1 MRKAIITC
9 ALGILAVVAQ
19 AQTVSP
25 QRSTLSTKDL
35 KNKVSLPTTPK
46 WAHDAVI
53 YEVNLRQF
61 TPSGTLNEF
70 TPQLERLKELGVKI
84 LWFMPV
90 QPIGIKNRKGSLGS
104 YYAVRDY
111 MALNPEYGSMED
123 WIKMVNKAHQ
133 LGMKVIIDWVANHTA
148 YDHHW
153 TVSNPEF
160 YNKDAKGNII
170 PPVADWHDV
179 ADLNFD
185 NKELRLSMIEA
196 MKFWLRATDIDG
208 FRCDVAEMVPTDFW
222 QDCIRE
228 LRSTKRDIFMLAEGE
243 KVELHNKAF
252 DMTYAWGVLHPM
264 NDIAAGKKTVKALDD
279 YLKEQE
285 NYPKSAIRMYF
296 TSNHDENTWNGS
308 NWEKMGDKSKA
319 FAALTY
325 AFKGMPLIYSGQEA
339 DMRKRLKFFDK
350 DTIDFSKLPL
360 LDFYQRLNKL
370 KATEPALMTGE
381 EGGELIRLNTGADE
395 QVFAVI
401 RKKDNS
407 KVLFIFNLSDK
418 KVKAKMDN
426 ADLAGEW
433 ISIFDSVGKPVAF
446 KAQYSSTL
454 EPWSYQVLRFK
465 KP

>member
-1 MRKAIITC
+1 MRKTIITC
-9 ALGILAVVAQ
+9 MLGMLAVASQ

-25 QRSTLSTKDL
+25 HRSNLTTKDV
-35 KNKVSLPTTPK
+35 KNKINLPTTPK
-46 WAHDAVI
+46 WAHDATI

-70 TPQLERLKELGVKI
+70 TPQLERLKDLGVKI

-148 YDHHW
+148 FDHHW

-160 YNKDAKGNII
+160 YNKDEKGNII
-170 PPVADWHDV
+170 PPVADWADV

-185 NKELRLSMIEA
+185 NKELRASMIEA

-279 YLKEQE
+279 YLKEQV
-285 NYPKSAIRMYF
+285 NFPKSAVRMYF

-308 NWEKMGDKSKA
+308 NWEKMGEKSKT

-370 KATEPALMTGE
+370 KATEPAMLTGE

-426 ADLAGEW
+426 ADLAGDW
-433 ISIFDSVGKPVAF
+433 ISIFDSAGKPVAF

>member
-1 MRKAIITC
+1 M
-9 ALGILAVVAQ
+9 LGMLAVAAQ

-25 QRSTLSTKDL
+25 QRSNLSAKDV
-35 KNKVSLPTTPK
+35 KNKINIATTPK

-70 TPQLERLKELGVKI
+70 TPQLERLKDLGVKI

-160 YNKDAKGNII
+160 YNKDEKGNII

-185 NKELRLSMIEA
+185 NRELRNSMIEA

-243 KVELHNKAF
+243 KAELHNKAF

-285 NYPKSAIRMYF
+285 NFPKSAIRMYF

-433 ISIFDSVGKPVAF
+433 ISIFDAAGKPVAF

>member
-1 MRKAIITC
+1 MRKTIITC
-9 ALGILAVVAQ
+9 MLGMLAVAAQ

-25 QRSTLSTKDL
+25 QRSNLSTKDL
-35 KNKVSLPTTPK
+35 KNKVNLATTPK

-70 TPQLERLKELGVKI
+70 TPQLERLKDLGVKI

-185 NKELRLSMIEA
+185 NRELRNAMIEA

-243 KVELHNKAF
+243 KAELHNKAF

-264 NDIAAGKKTVKALDD
+264 NDIAAGKKTVKALDE

-285 NYPKSAIRMYF
+285 SFPKSAVRMYF

-370 KATEPALMTGE
+370 KATEPALLTGE
-381 EGGELIRLNTGADE
+381 DGGELIRLNTGADE

>member
-1 MRKAIITC
+1 
-9 ALGILAVVAQ
+9 
-19 AQTVSP
+19 
-25 QRSTLSTKDL
+25 
-35 KNKVSLPTTPK
+35 
-46 WAHDAVI
+46 
-53 YEVNLRQF
+53 
-61 TPSGTLNEF
+61 
-70 TPQLERLKELGVKI
+70 
-84 LWFMPV
+84 
-90 QPIGIKNRKGSLGS
+90 
-104 YYAVRDY
+104 
-111 MALNPEYGSMED
+111 
-123 WIKMVNKAHQ
+123 
-133 LGMKVIIDWVANHTA
+133 
-148 YDHHW
+148 
-153 TVSNPEF
+153 
-160 YNKDAKGNII
+160 
-170 PPVADWHDV
+170 
-179 ADLNFD
+179 
-185 NKELRLSMIEA
+185 
-196 MKFWLRATDIDG
+196 
-208 FRCDVAEMVPTDFW
+208 
-222 QDCIRE
+222 
-228 LRSTKRDIFMLAEGE
+228 MLAEGE
-243 KVELHNKAF
+243 KAELHNKAF

-264 NDIAAGKKTVKALDD
+264 NDIAAGKKTVKALDE

-285 NYPKSAIRMYF
+285 SFPKSAVRMYF

-370 KATEPALMTGE
+370 KATEPALLTGE
-381 EGGELIRLNTGADE
+381 DGGELIRLNTGADE

>member
-1 MRKAIITC
+1 M
-9 ALGILAVVAQ
+9 LAVAAQ

-25 QRSTLSTKDL
+25 QRSNLSAKDV
-35 KNKVSLPTTPK
+35 KNKINIATTPK

-70 TPQLERLKELGVKI
+70 TPQLERLKDLGVKI

-160 YNKDAKGNII
+160 YNKDEKGNII

-185 NKELRLSMIEA
+185 NRELRNSMIEA

-285 NYPKSAIRMYF
+285 NFPKSAIRMYF

-433 ISIFDSVGKPVAF
+433 ISIFDAAGKPVAF

-454 EPWSYQVLRFK
+454 EPWTYQVLRFK

>member
-1 MRKAIITC
+1 MKKTIITC
-9 ALGILAVVAQ
+9 IIGLSAALVQ

-25 QRSTLSTKDL
+25 QRSSLNTKDV
-35 KNKVSLPTTPK
+35 KNKINIATTPK

-70 TPQLERLKELGVKI
+70 TPQLERLKDLGVKI
-84 LWFMPV
+84 LWFMPI
-90 QPIGIKNRKGSLGS
+90 QPIGVKNRKGSLGS

-148 YDHHW
+148 FDHHW
-153 TVSNPEF
+153 TVSHPEF
-160 YNKDAKGNII
+160 YNKDEKGNII

-179 ADLNFD
+179 ADLNFE
-185 NKELRLSMIEA
+185 NKELRASMIEA

-222 QDCIRE
+222 QDCSRE
-228 LRSTKRDIFMLAEGE
+228 LHSTKRDIFMLAEGE
-243 KVELHNKAF
+243 KAELHNKAF
-252 DMTYAWGVLHPM
+252 DMTYAWGVLHLM
-264 NDIAAGKKTVKALDD
+264 NDIAAGKKTVKALDE

-285 NYPKSAIRMYF
+285 KYPKTALRMYF

-308 NWEKMGDKSKA
+308 NWEKMGEKSKA

-325 AFKGMPLIYSGQEA
+325 AFNGMPLIYSGQEA

-360 LDFYQRLNKL
+360 VDFYQRLNKL
-370 KATEPALMTGE
+370 KATEPALLTGE
-381 EGGELIRLNTGADE
+381 NGGELIRLNTGADE

-401 RKKDNS
+401 RKKDTS
-407 KVLFIFNLSDK
+407 KVLFILNLSDK

-426 ADLAGEW
+426 ADLAGDW
-433 ISIFDSVGKPVAF
+433 ISIFDSAAKPVAL

-454 EPWSYQVLRFK
+454 EPWTYQVLRFK

>member
-1 MRKAIITC
+1 M
-9 ALGILAVVAQ
+9 LGMLAVAAQ

-25 QRSTLSTKDL
+25 QRSNLSAKDV
-35 KNKVSLPTTPK
+35 KNKINIATTPK

-70 TPQLERLKELGVKI
+70 TPQLERLKDLGVKI

-160 YNKDAKGNII
+160 YNKDEKGNII

-185 NKELRLSMIEA
+185 NRELRNAMIEA

-222 QDCIRE
+222 QDCARE

-243 KVELHNKAF
+243 KAELHNKAF

-285 NYPKSAIRMYF
+285 NFPKSAVRMYF

-308 NWEKMGDKSKA
+308 NWEKMGEKSKT

-370 KATEPALMTGE
+370 KATEPALLTGE

-401 RKKDNS
+401 RKKDAS

-426 ADLAGEW
+426 ADLAGDW
-433 ISIFDSVGKPVAF
+433 ISIFDSAGKPVAF

>member
-1 MRKAIITC
+1 MLGMLAI
-9 ALGILAVVAQ
+9 AAQ

-25 QRSTLSTKDL
+25 QRSNLSTKDL

-70 TPQLERLKELGVKI
+70 TPQLERLKDLGVKI

-160 YNKDAKGNII
+160 YNKDEKGNII

-185 NKELRLSMIEA
+185 NRELRNSMIEA

-308 NWEKMGDKSKA
+308 NWEKMGDKSKT

-433 ISIFDSVGKPVAF
+433 ISIFDSAGKPVAF

>member
-1 MRKAIITC
+1 MRKTIITC
-9 ALGILAVVAQ
+9 MLGMLAIAAQ

-25 QRSTLSTKDL
+25 QRSNLSTKDL

-70 TPQLERLKELGVKI
+70 TPQLERLKDLGVKI

-160 YNKDAKGNII
+160 YNKDEKGNII

-185 NKELRLSMIEA
+185 NRELRNSMIEA

-308 NWEKMGDKSKA
+308 NWEKMGDKSKT

-433 ISIFDSVGKPVAF
+433 ISIFDSAGKPVAF

>member
-1 MRKAIITC
+1 M
-9 ALGILAVVAQ
+9 LGMLAVASH

-25 QRSTLSTKDL
+25 QRSNLTTKDV
-35 KNKVSLPTTPK
+35 KNKINLITTPK
-46 WAHDAVI
+46 WAHDAAI

-70 TPQLERLKELGVKI
+70 TPQLERLKDLGVKI

-148 YDHHW
+148 FDHHW

-160 YNKDAKGNII
+160 YNKDEKGNII
-170 PPVADWHDV
+170 PPVADWQDV
-179 ADLNFD
+179 ADLNFE
-185 NKELRLSMIEA
+185 NKELRTAMIEA

-243 KVELHNKAF
+243 KAELHNKAF

-264 NDIAAGKKTVKALDD
+264 NDIAAGKKTVKALDE

-285 NYPKSAIRMYF
+285 NFPKSAIRMYF

-308 NWEKMGDKSKA
+308 NWEKMGEKSKT

-339 DMRKRLKFFDK
+339 DMRKRLRFFDK

-360 LDFYQRLNKL
+360 QDFYQRLNKL
-370 KATEPALMTGE
+370 KATEPAMLTGE
-381 EGGELIRLNTGADE
+381 DGGELIRLNTGADE

-401 RKKDNS
+401 RKKDAS
-407 KVLFIFNLSDK
+407 KVLFILNLSDK
-418 KVKAKMDN
+418 KVKTKMDN

-433 ISIFDSVGKPVAF
+433 ISIFDTTGKPVAY
-446 KAQYSSTL
+446 KAQTSSTL